1 VSEDRNKSRKPV
13 VKPEKSD
20 ERVTTEM
27 PDIERGPEG
36 ADGRAAE
43 EPGSGKRPARGRK
56 FPRWARLPIAILVF
70 AFIVMVFVAAAL
82 ELASIG
88 KVAKGVTI
96 DGQPVGAM
104 TRGQA
109 LKVAEGRC
117 KPLSQAITLSY
128 AERDFGIDPAAIKF
142 KPQPQAMAY
151 AAYMK
156 SRESILPVR
165 LFKRLFGVSTRV
177 NIPVVYTYDPAILD
191 ARIKAIARQVDR
203 APASAYISVSSGSPD
218 VVPAKKG
225 VTVKVKETE
234 DAVVKAL
241 PSGNRRVSMVV
252 EYKTAELTEKDIGK
266 IVLIKLTGFRLYLYD
281 RERLVDDFEVAVGMK
296 QYPTPTGR
304 FHITYKE
311 KNPTWLPTS
320 EWAKDKQGIPQPPGP
335 DNPLGGYW
343 MDLGGGIGIHA
354 TPFIKSLGEQAS
366 HGCIRMAPGDAE
378 RLYGAVKVG
387 TPVFIID

>member
-1 VSEDRNKSRKPV
+1 MSEDRNKTRKPV
-13 VKPEKSD
+13 VKPEKSE
-20 ERVTTEM
+20 ERVTAVT
-27 PDIERGPEG
+27 PSIEQTNEKAEG
-36 ADGRAAE
+36 GAAE
-43 EPGSGKRPARGRK
+43 GPKTKKHSARHRR
-56 FPRWARLPIAILVF
+56 FPRWARLPIFILVC
-70 AFIVMVFVAAAL
+70 AFIALFFVAAAL
-82 ELASIG
+82 ELANVG
-88 KVAKGVTI
+88 KVAEGVTI
-96 DGQPVGAM
+96 DGQPVGTM

-109 LKVAEGRC
+109 LKVAESRC
-117 KPLSQAITLSY
+117 KPLSEKVILTY
-128 AERDFGIDPAAIKF
+128 ADQEYGVDPAAIKF
-142 KPQPQAMAY
+142 KSQPQAMAY

-156 SRESILPVR
+156 GQEGILPVR
-165 LFKRLFGVSTRV
+165 LFKRLFGVSAKV
-177 NIPVVYTYDPAILD
+177 NIPVIYTYDAATLD
-191 ARIKAIARQVDR
+191 ARIKAIAKQVDH

-241 PSGNRRVSMVV
+241 PSGSRRVAMVV
-252 EYKTAELTEKDIGK
+252 EYKTADLTEKDIGK
-266 IVLIKLTGFRLYLYD
+266 IVLIRLSRFRLYLYD
-281 RERLVDDFEVAVGMK
+281 RERLVDDYQIATGMK
-296 QYPTPTGR
+296 EYPTPTGK

-354 TPFIKSLGEQAS
+354 TPFVKSLGEQAS

-378 RLYGAVKVG
+378 RLFGAVKVG